1 MVDTVG
7 TVGEP
12 ESPEPA
18 APAVSGDGS
27 PSKWKGLKSR
37 LKVNVAVVGAK
48 VSGGRSGQK
57 SPTYQT
63 SPTKNKLGTMV
74 KVPTLNKK

>member
-1 MVDTVG
+1 MIDTVN
-7 TVGEP
+7 TVGDP
-12 ESPEPA
+12 DSPEPA

-37 LKVNVAVVGAK
+37 LKVNVAVGGAK

-63 SPTKNKLGTMV
+63 SPTKNKLGAMV
-74 KVPTLNKK
+74 KVPSLNKK